1 MKSKHMSF
9 FYSKLEESKILFLY
23 RYISLILT
31 SAFYLINQPDHT
43 IERKI
48 IIIGC
53 LSIAAMIL
61 SYLYLIYEKDIG
73 IIRRLLFIEIIGN
86 SILLIPSGGI
96 NSPFIWYM
104 LNTILIGSVFINFK
118 FIIVNILTHISI
130 IAFLVHLRPDI
141 EVDIIKLL
149 RDESSL
155 ILSLIM
161 IVASVQ
167 VWSLYLKKTKEKSIS
182 LEKVNKQLESANL
195 TITDTIDHIK
205 ALYQSINMLTN
216 QGNKEGLIK
225 LLFDNVKRIT
235 KTNLVF
241 YYDMTNEIYKMI
253 SDGDSIIVSEIEERI
268 LSDVNNLLK
277 SNGPIEISLQNKRFI
292 LMKVES
298 NYSEYGILGF
308 ESSNDRESI
317 IYKNNLYQIEY
328 LSELISFA
336 FERFYLEEISDRL
349 LISEEQNRIA
359 NEIHDSVL
367 QRLFSMSC
375 GVFALMKR
383 VDKITTDE
391 IKNELNNIR
400 ATTDSVMKELREKI
414 YGLSWKKSGLN
425 CFKSD
430 INKYIEDIKRYSDIN
445 IPFYIKGNEELLS
458 INQKKAFYR
467 MICEGIGNAVRHG
480 KANNIDISLN
490 IEKESVELNIIDD
503 GVGFDLS
510 KVNTQE
516 TKGLGIQNLYQL
528 TESLNGEIKIIS
540 ARGKGTRIV
549 VHIPI
554 NDVKEKREEAIV

>member
-1 MKSKHMSF
+1 MKSKYMSF

-554 NDVKEKREEAIV
+554 NGVKEKREEAIV

>member
-1 MKSKHMSF
+1 MSF

-118 FIIVNILTHISI
+118 FIIANILTHISI

-277 SNGPIEISLQNKRFI
+277 SNGPIEISLHNKRFI

-308 ESSNDRESI
+308 ESSDDRESI
-317 IYKNNLYQIEY
+317 IYKNDLYQIEY

-383 VDKITTDE
+383 VDKINTDE

-554 NDVKEKREEAIV
+554 NGVKEKREEAIV

>member
-1 MKSKHMSF
+1 MKSKYMSF

-118 FIIVNILTHISI
+118 FIIANILTHISI

-277 SNGPIEISLQNKRFI
+277 SNGPIEISLHNKRFI

-308 ESSNDRESI
+308 ESSDDRESI
-317 IYKNNLYQIEY
+317 IYKNDLYQIEY

-383 VDKITTDE
+383 VDKINTDE

-554 NDVKEKREEAIV
+554 NGVKEKREEAIV